1 MIVEVLSQYIP
12 EIYAQILSSVAILIV
27 LLVVGVAAQRYRG
40 QRASRVSERARNI
53 VLAVGLLVFVA
64 IAVSA
69 LVTIWGGTGLVLSII
84 GVFEFESPVVVVL
97 RIVVSFTIVV
107 ATYVLTGVTKRLVH
121 EFLDAQTGI
130 SRHQTEL
137 TFRTTQVTLYI
148 LAGIIILGLWDVD
161 LSGLLVGAGFLGI
174 VLGFAA
180 RQTIGSLIAGFVLM
194 FSRPFEIGDWIQIDD
209 REGIVTEITIVNTR
223 MQTFDGEFAML
234 PNDLVISSE
243 ILNRTRKG
251 RLRIHV
257 EVGVD
262 YDTDLDE
269 AVEIAEEVVGEVD
282 EILTVPQPQVIVKE
296 FGASAVVLDVLYWI
310 DKPSARRRNRSRSA
324 VIRAVHDAFDDA
336 GIKIPF
342 PQREVMSRVETDGFR
357 VVNDGYSVVDQERR
371 EVRDGSE

>member
-1 MIVEVLSQYIP
+1 MIVEVLSQFIP
-12 EIYAQILSSVAILIV
+12 EFYAQILSSVAILIV
-27 LLVVGVAAQRYRG
+27 LLVVGVVAHRYR
-40 QRASRVSERARNI
+40 RPEASGVIEKARNI
-53 VLAVGLLVFVA
+53 VLALGLLVFVA

-69 LVTIWGGTGLVLSII
+69 LVTIWGGTGLVLSVI
-84 GVFEFESPVVVVL
+84 GVFEFESPVVLVL

-121 EFLDAQTGI
+121 EFLDEQTGI
-130 SRHQTEL
+130 SQHQTEL

-148 LAGIIILGLWDVD
+148 LAGIIILGLWEID

-174 VLGFAA
+174 VLGLAA

-269 AVEIAEEVVGEVD
+269 AVEIAKEVVGEVD
-282 EILTVPQPQVIVKE
+282 DILTVPQPQVIVKE
-296 FGASAVVLDVLYWI
+296 FGASAVVLDILYWI

-342 PQREVMSRVETDGFR
+342 PQRELMSRVETDGFR